1 MIQQSLANTK
11 VSPQQQWRPLSKEIY
26 GKSSQGTWCWKVHS
40 VGYKAVVSVFRNHF
54 SNSHPGYYV

>member
-1 MIQQSLANTK
+1 MIQQSLANAK

-40 VGYKAVVSVFRNHF
+40 VGYKAVVWVFI
-54 SNSHPGYYV
+54 